1 MTNVTAFIKAMMYK
15 DQVEEEERKVS
26 LLEKNPKF
34 KKRLDEYKQKREE
47 LQKEMTMMDGTLTIN

>member
-1 MTNVTAFIKAMMYK
+1 MTNITAFIKAMMYK
-15 DQVEEEERKVS
+15 DQVEEEERKAS

>member
-1 MTNVTAFIKAMMYK
+1 MTNIAAFIKAMMYK
-15 DQVEEEERKVS
+15 DQVEEEERKAS
-26 LLEKNPKF
+26 LLKKNPKF